1 MNKKKSIYNMLIGF
15 FSQIIILALG
25 FIVPRIILTH
35 YGSDANGLTS
45 TITQI
50 FSYMALLE
58 AGIGQATTNELY
70 PYINGKNKDKDKIS
84 EVMSISRLYY
94 RKVTTL
100 YGVVVIIL
108 SILLPLVLKTNI
120 PYWTVFFI
128 VLFEGMTGVVSF
140 WFIQNWTTLLC
151 TDGKNYVKSNIEL
164 VNRVLCYGIKIFLA
178 IKGINIAF
186 IQVGYFVAS
195 LLKLILYKTYMDKHY
210 SWINYNCSN
219 KNRKLK
225 DRNSYIITEIAW
237 TIFSSTDMIV
247 LSMFCS
253 TELASVYAVYS
264 MVFTALTN
272 LLDAVYNGVRFNLGQ
287 SYHSSLDKYKKMHDL
302 FNSFFMGTMT
312 SMVCVAY
319 LMIIPFVKLYTK
331 GVTDVNYVNSYLP
344 LMFCL
349 VQLLSWSRYIAGNL
363 TGLAGYAKKVSY
375 ISLIEAFTNLCGSLI
390 LIRFL
395 GIVGVLLATVI
406 ALPLKSIYCNW
417 ISDSQIMK
425 RKPYKTLLILGC
437 NFFCFFIVVVISR
450 YINFEIRNYM
460 DFILLGIRN
469 SLICF
474 LVVMS
479 VNVFVNRNLLSAGI
493 KMLNIVMRKDSVN
506 SLSQN

>member
-1 MNKKKSIYNMLIGF
+1 MNKKKSAYNMIVGF

-25 FIVPRIILTH
+25 FVVPRVILTH

-70 PYINGKNKDKDKIS
+70 PYINGKFKDKDNIS
-84 EVMSISRLYY
+84 EVMSVSRRYY
-94 RKVTTL
+94 RKVTIL
-100 YGVVVIIL
+100 YGTVVLLL
-108 SILLPLVLKTNI
+108 SLVLPLVLKTKI
-120 PYWTVFFI
+120 SYWRVFFI
-128 VLFEGMTGVVSF
+128 VLFEGMTGAVSF

-151 TDGKNYVKSNIEL
+151 TDGKNYIKSNIEL
-164 VNRVLCYGIKIFLA
+164 VNKILCYGIKIVLA
-178 IKGINIAF
+178 IKGVNIAF
-186 IQVGYFVAS
+186 IQVGYFAVS
-195 LLKLILYKTYMDKHY
+195 LLKLVLYKTYMDKHY
-210 SWINYNCSN
+210 GWVNYKIHNN
-219 KNRKLK
+219 ERKLK

-253 TELASVYAVYS
+253 TQLASVYAVYS

-287 SYHSSLDKYKKMHDL
+287 SYHENLNKYRKMHDL

-331 GVTDVNYVNSYLP
+331 GVTDVDYVNELLP

-363 TGLAGYAKKVSY
+363 TGLAGYAKKVSCV
-375 ISLIEAFTNLCGSLI
+375 SLIEAFTNLCGSLI
-390 LIRFL
+390 LVKKF
-395 GIVGVLLATVI
+395 GIIGVLVATVI

-417 ISDSQIMK
+417 ISDSQIME

-437 NFFCFFIVVVISR
+437 NFLCF
-450 YINFEIRNYM
+450 
-460 DFILLGIRN
+460 
-469 SLICF
+469 F
-474 LVVMS
+474 LVVIISRNHIFAIQNYKEFILYGIRYSVICFVGVMV
-479 VNVFVNRNLLSAGI
+479 VNVLVNKNLLSTGL
-493 KMLNIVMRKDSVN
+493 KIVNGVWKNKKGVG
-506 SLSQN
+506 

>member
-1 MNKKKSIYNMLIGF
+1 MNKKKSLYNMLVGF

-25 FIVPRIILTH
+25 FVVPRIILTH
-35 YGSDANGLTS
+35 YGSDTNGLTS

-70 PYINGKNKDKDKIS
+70 PYINGEHKDKDKIS
-84 EVMSISRLYY
+84 EVMSISRRYY
-94 RKVTTL
+94 RKVTIL
-100 YGVVVIIL
+100 YGVVVILL
-108 SILLPLVLKTNI
+108 SIILPLVLKTNI

-151 TDGKNYVKSNIEL
+151 TDGKNYIKSNIEL
-164 VNRVLCYGIKIFLA
+164 VNKMLCYGIKIILA
-178 IKGINIAF
+178 IKGVNIAF
-186 IQVGYFVAS
+186 IQVGYFAVS
-195 LLKLILYKTYMDKHY
+195 LLKLILYKTYMDNHY
-210 SWINYNCSN
+210 GWVNYKCHN
-219 KNRKLK
+219 KERKLK

-287 SYHSSLDKYKKMHDL
+287 SYHDSLDKYRKMHDL

-375 ISLIEAFTNLCGSLI
+375 ISLIEAFTNLCCSLI
-390 LIRFL
+390 LVGFF

-406 ALPLKSIYCNW
+406 ALPLKSLYCNW
-417 ISDSQIMK
+417 ISDTQIMK

-437 NFFCFFIVVVISR
+437 NFLCFLIIVALS
-450 YINFEIRNYM
+450 NCFTFEVENYM
-460 DFILLGIRN
+460 EFILLGIIN

-474 LVVMS
+474 CIVMT
-479 VNVFVNRNLLSAGI
+479 VNAIVNRNLLAAGI
-493 KMLNIVMRKDSVN
+493 KMMNIVEGKFKRKA
-506 SLSQN
+506 